1 MLNLLPYRRTLALLL
16 ALSCASLFAQTK
28 ELLPRVPAAMPEYTL
43 GPGDEIA
50 VHVVDMDEISD
61 KPLRLDTGGF
71 VDLPLVGRMQASGL
85 TTEQFKTAL
94 AAKLTR
100 YINQPQISVNLVEN
114 QNRTVS
120 VIGSV
125 NSPGVRSLQGPRHLI
140 DVLSEAGGTK
150 ADAGPKI
157 ILTREARWGTIPLAG
172 AHPDSTARYST
183 ASLSLDG
190 VLAGKDPAENILI
203 EPGDVISIPR
213 GEIVYVM
220 GNVKRAGGFPLNS
233 RENLSL
239 LQAISLA
246 EGMDKDAS
254 PGHAR
259 IIRPAP
265 GNDGR
270 PREIPVD
277 ISKIEAG
284 KDSDVPLLANDILFI
299 PNSALKSTSRRAA
312 EAVLQ
317 VATGVLIYR

>member
-16 ALSCASLFAQTK
+16 ALSCSPLPGQTP
-28 ELLPRVPAAMPEYTL
+28 ELLPRVPAAAPEYAL
-43 GPGDEIA
+43 GPGDQILI
-50 VHVVDMDEISD
+50 HVVDMDEISD
-61 KPLRLDTGGF
+61 KPMRIDPSGF
-71 VDLPLVGRMQASGL
+71 VDLPLIGHMQASGL
-85 TTEQFKTAL
+85 STEQFKTAL

-100 YINQPQISVNLVEN
+100 YINAPQISVNLVEN

-125 NSPGVRSLQGPRHLI
+125 NSPGVHQLEGPRHLV

-157 ILTREARWGTIPLAG
+157 IVTREARWGVIPLTG
-172 AHPDSTARYST
+172 AHPDASRRFTT
-183 ASLSLDG
+183 ASLSLDD
-190 VLAGKDPAENILI
+190 VLAARNPADNILI
-203 EPGDVISIPR
+203 EPGDVISVPR

-233 RENLSL
+233 RQNISL

-246 EGMDKDAS
+246 EGMDHDAS
-254 PGHAR
+254 PSHAK
-259 IIRPAP
+259 ILRPAP

-270 PREIPVD
+270 PKEIPVD
-277 ISKIEAG
+277 ISKIVAG

-312 EAVLQ
+312 EAALQ